1 MDKQSKIVLISG
13 PTASGK
19 SNFAVKIAKKI
30 QGEIINA
37 DSMQVYKILKILT
50 ARPNKIEQKD
60 IKHHLYG
67 VVDLNKKFSTGQWLE
82 LTIKKIKNIKKKKKI
97 PILVGGTG
105 LYFQSLINGLV
116 KIPEIP
122 LKFRNKVRLMSKR
135 EGQKKFYKKL
145 LKLDPKV
152 KDRFDPNDMQR
163 SIRAYEI
170 KSYTDISMYDWLAR
184 TESEFKNSDFLKLY
198 IETKREKLI
207 ERINLRTL
215 NMINGGAIN
224 EVKKFLKLKIRK
236 DQSVNKVI
244 GIAELTQYLNHEVTL
259 EEAKELI
266 SIKTRQYAKRQA
278 TWARTRMT
286 SWKKIKLT
294 RIDDFLTKL
303 NKSLLKLDQRAQL
316 QLDCPNG

>member
-1 MDKQSKIVLISG
+1 MDKQSKIILISG

-30 QGEIINA
+30 EGEIINA
-37 DSMQVYKILKILT
+37 DSMQVYKKLKILT
-50 ARPNKIEQKD
+50 ARPNKQEQKN

-67 VVDLNKKFSTGQWLE
+67 FVDLNEKFSTGQWLE
-82 LTIKKIKNIKKKKKI
+82 LTIKKIKNIQKKKKI

-122 LKFRNKVRLMSKR
+122 LKFRNKVRLMSKK

-145 LKLDPKV
+145 LKLDPKI
-152 KDRFDPNDMQR
+152 KDKFDPNDTQR

-170 KSYTDISMYDWLAR
+170 KSYTNISMYDWLAK
-184 TESEFKNSDFLKLY
+184 TKSEFNDSDFLKLH
-198 IETKREKLI
+198 IDTKREKLV
-207 ERINLRTL
+207 ERINLRTSSMV
-215 NMINGGAIN
+215 NSGAIS
-224 EVKKFLKLKIRK
+224 EVKKFLKLKIKK

-244 GIAELTQYLNHEVTL
+244 GIAELTQYLNHEITL
-259 EEAKELI
+259 DEAEELI

-286 SWKKIKLT
+286 SWIKIDPIKLDGY
-294 RIDDFLTKL
+294 IKKL
-303 NKSLLKLDQRAQL
+303 KKSSLKLDQL
-316 QLDCPNG
+316 T

>member
-1 MDKQSKIVLISG
+1 MDKQSKIILISG

-19 SNFAVKIAKKI
+19 TNFAVKIAKKI

-37 DSMQVYKILKILT
+37 DSMQVYKKLKILT
-50 ARPNKIEQKD
+50 ARPNKIEQKN

-67 VVDLNKKFSTGQWLE
+67 FVDLNEKFSTGQWLE
-82 LTIKKIKNIKKKKKI
+82 LTIKKIKNIQQRKKI

-105 LYFQSLINGLV
+105 LYFQSLVDGLV

-122 LKFRNKVRLMSKR
+122 LKFRNKVRLISKR
-135 EGQKKFYKKL
+135 DGQKRFYKKL
-145 LKLDPKV
+145 LKLDPNI
-152 KDRFDPNDMQR
+152 KDKFDPNDTQR

-170 KSYTDISMYDWLAR
+170 KSYTDISMYDWLAK
-184 TESEFKNSDFLKLY
+184 TKSEFKDSNFLKLY

-286 SWKKIKLT
+286 SWKKIKPT
-294 RIDDFLTKL
+294 RIDDFIKKL
-303 NKSLLKLDQRAQL
+303 NKSLLKLDQ
-316 QLDCPNG
+316 

>member
-1 MDKQSKIVLISG
+1 MDKQSKIILISG

-19 SNFAVKIAKKI
+19 SKFAVKIAKKI

-37 DSMQVYKILKILT
+37 DSMQVYKKLKILT
-50 ARPNKIEQKD
+50 ARPNKIEQKN
-60 IKHHLYG
+60 IRHHLYG
-67 VVDLNKKFSTGQWLE
+67 TVDLNKKFSTGQWLE
-82 LTIKKIKNIKKKKKI
+82 LAIKKIKNIQKKKKI

-122 LKFRNKVRLMSKR
+122 LNFRNKVRLMSKR

-145 LKLDPKV
+145 LKIDPKI
-152 KDRFDPNDMQR
+152 KDKFDPNDTQR

-170 KSYTDISMYDWLAR
+170 KSYTDISMYDWLAK
-184 TESEFKNSDFLKLY
+184 TESEFKDSDFLKLY

-207 ERINLRTL
+207 DKINLRTS
-215 NMINGGAIN
+215 NMINDGAIN

-236 DQSVNKVI
+236 DQSVNRVI
-244 GIAELTQYLNHEVTL
+244 GIAELTQYLNKKITL
-259 EEAKELI
+259 DQAKELI
-266 SIKTRQYAKRQA
+266 LIKTRQYAKRQA

-286 SWKKIKLT
+286 SWKKIKPT
-294 RIDDFLTKL
+294 KMDDLVKKL
-303 NKSLLKLDQRAQL
+303 NKALLKLDQ
-316 QLDCPNG
+316 

>member
-1 MDKQSKIVLISG
+1 MDKQSKIILISG

-30 QGEIINA
+30 EGEIINA
-37 DSMQVYKILKILT
+37 DSMQVYKKLKILT
-50 ARPNKIEQKD
+50 ARPNRIEQKN

-67 VVDLNKKFSTGQWLE
+67 FVNLNENFSTGQWLE
-82 LTIKKIKNIKKKKKI
+82 LAIKKIKNIQKKKKI

-152 KDRFDPNDMQR
+152 KDKFDPNDTQR

-198 IETKREKLI
+198 IETEREKLI

-286 SWKKIKLT
+286 SWKKIKPT
-294 RIDDFLTKL
+294 RIDDFIKKL
-303 NKSLLKLDQRAQL
+303 NKSLLKLDQ
-316 QLDCPNG
+316 

>member
-1 MDKQSKIVLISG
+1 MDKQSKILLISG

-37 DSMQVYKILKILT
+37 DSMQVYKNLKILT

-67 VVDLNKKFSTGQWLE
+67 VVDLNEKFSTGQWLE
-82 LTIKKIKNIKKKKKI
+82 LAIEKIKNIKKKKKI

-135 EGQKKFYKKL
+135 EGQKRFYKKL

-152 KDRFDPNDMQR
+152 KDKFDPNDTQR

-170 KSYTDISMYDWLAR
+170 KSYTDISMYDWIAR

-207 ERINLRTL
+207 KRINLRTL

-244 GIAELTQYLNHEVTL
+244 GIAELTQYLNYEITL

-286 SWKKIKLT
+286 SWKKIKPI
-294 RIDDFLTKL
+294 RIDDFIKKL
-303 NKSLLKLDQRAQL
+303 NKSILKLDQ
-316 QLDCPNG
+316 